1 MVIYADEMCS
11 SRSATCPSMVLWAG
25 VIALYLEEMEQQAG
39 ELGEG
44 TKKGVVCK
52 NIVNISHVLMFWISK
67 TEYLIILTFKQK
79 QN

>member
-44 TKKGVVCK
+44 TEK
-52 NIVNISHVLMFWISK
+52 
-67 TEYLIILTFKQK
+67 E
-79 QN
+79 

>member
-44 TKKGVVCK
+44 TEKGVVCR
-52 NIVNISHVLMFWISK
+52 NVVSI
-67 TEYLIILTFKQK
+67 
-79 QN
+79 